1 VDDWAE
7 KAAAKLKEKGVKL
20 TPQRLA
26 LLGVIGEIG
35 PSHPTLTQLYIEVR
49 KLQPTVSFSTL
60 YNNVVKL
67 ARLGLLD
74 LIQVGGETRIEV
86 NTKPHVNLLE
96 GGKVVDVEDRELI
109 EEASK
114 RLGRRIK
121 YLFAVPGD

>member
-1 VDDWAE
+1 MDDWAE